1 MPDEQVS
8 GPLLELG
15 RRAAARLPT
24 AKQELARMH
33 LFDALAAAQ
42 AGAATREGGN
52 AARHSGSLTR
62 EGGNRPPADLVLSL
76 ARRIRATE
84 LDDLQLE
91 SVTTAAAAV
100 VPALLGAAAVAGRSA
115 RGADEV
121 LGALAAGYD
130 VMFTLGLAVGGPD
143 FLYRQH
149 GWPSLV
155 AAGPAAAATA
165 GRMLGLDATGISHAM
180 ALALLSTPRITRA
193 SGEDGRWLS
202 FGLAV
207 TAGFH
212 AAIASLAGARGSVG
226 LLEEDHAAGAAPGT
240 TDAASGL
247 FTGLGA
253 ALALPWVPGAGLAK
267 AHLKRWASAGQV
279 AAAIDGLAELQGAHG
294 FTAADVTAIDVHVPP
309 AYRRMIDQPSGT
321 GRLWSLLSAQ
331 YQLAVLLHCPEDL
344 FDCARPALRDAPG
357 FRRTMGT
364 IRVHNAA
371 ALAGRHPRSYPALV
385 EVTLANGSAVD
396 CLSDGRSPA
405 PDWDW
410 DTVLTKALAVA
421 VHTGTEAAIGEL
433 REATVRCGDSK
444 DLLRLTELLRWP
456 RPEPHRRVIISQ
468 NVNDV
473 LRTNGQG
480 SPETTHRH

>member
-1 MPDEQVS
+1 MPDEPVT
-8 GPLLELG
+8 GPILELG
-15 RRAAARLPT
+15 RRAAEPLPDAR
-24 AKQELARMH
+24 QELARMH
-33 LFDALAAAQ
+33 LFDALAAAL

-52 AARHSGSLTR
+52 AVRHLDSLA
-62 EGGNRPPADLVLSL
+62 GDAGIPAAADMVLSL

-100 VPALLGAAAVAGRSA
+100 VPALLGAASVAGRSA

-130 VMFTLGLAVGGPD
+130 VMFTLGLAAGGPD
-143 FLYRQH
+143 FLYRQR

-155 AAGPAAAATA
+155 AAGPAAAVTT
-165 GRMLGLDATGISHAM
+165 GRLLGLDATGIGHAI

-193 SGEDGRWLS
+193 GGEDGRWLS

-212 AAIASLAGARGSVG
+212 AALAVLAGAHGPAS
-226 LLEEDHAAGAAPGT
+226 LLDAPGAA
-240 TDAASGL
+240 AADGAGL
-247 FTGLGA
+247 FTGLGG
-253 ALALPWVPGAGLAK
+253 ALALPWVPGAGLVK

-279 AAAIDGLAELQGAHG
+279 AAAIDALGELQGAHG

-309 AYRRMIDQPSGT
+309 AYRKMIDQPAGT

-331 YQLAVLLHCPEDL
+331 YQLAALLHCPQDL
-344 FDCARPALRDAPG
+344 FDCARPVLRDSPG
-357 FRRTMGT
+357 FLRTLRT
-364 IRVHNAA
+364 VRVHDAA
-371 ALAGRHPRSYPALV
+371 ALSARHPRSYPARV
-385 EVTLANGSAVD
+385 EVTLTDGSVAD

-410 DTVLTKALAVA
+410 DTVLSKALAVA
-421 VHTGTEAAIGEL
+421 AHTGSEAAIGAL
-433 REATVRCGDSK
+433 HEAAVRSGDSREF
-444 DLLRLTELLRWP
+444 LILTEPVLSGHAPGFRA
-456 RPEPHRRVIISQ
+456 RP
-468 NVNDV
+468 
-473 LRTNGQG
+473 
-480 SPETTHRH
+480 